1 MASRITRGAAAKEA
15 TLLASTAK
23 DPVPQQ
29 LSSPPSTRV
38 STKKKAT
45 PMNKAAANKTTAK
58 KGAVKKNPTN
68 KGSREATTQT
78 HQVAATQSPA
88 TTHAREPL
96 KYPAIV
102 KKRKRPAAGPKI
114 KEDPNELPHN
124 LGKAFVPSNSGV
136 KEEAVEDLEPPSK
149 KRAIKSAP
157 AQEQKADNATQHVEK
172 PEDIQKTDSIDKPAK
187 SPRKKSAKT
196 KDNPYGLTPGVTPY
210 PDWSHPTPEEC
221 YEVNDL
227 LTKLHGKQGAPP
239 KIPPPSLTITGCG
252 EVPSILDAL
261 VRTLLSGNTT
271 GRNSGRAMAG
281 LVAKFGTLKEGIG
294 KGSLDYNAIRRA
306 PLEDVIDAIKEGGMQ
321 KKKGMYIKMLLD
333 IVYEENKTR
342 RDALVTAKDVDGAA
356 APKGAENETKEQK
369 DAEIVR
375 AEDHV
380 LSLDHIHHLEKD
392 DAITTMTKYPQI
404 GVKTAACVVLFCMR
418 IPCFA
423 VDTHVFR
430 LSRWLGW
437 IPPNIGADPITT
449 FRHLEVM
456 IPDELKYSLHQL
468 FIKHGKACPRCRA
481 ITGPNSEGWDEGC
494 VIDHLVKRTGPMK
507 EGLPRGKGVK
517 GKKPKKTDD
526 SEEDEELEEE
536 ALGDEDLD
544 EEDDTG
550 DAGKKA
556 KEKGAKRQA
565 KAGLTKAPTA
575 PKTVLKAKP
584 QANMKATRKAKN
596 SKKLAENEEDPEE
609 EVMDD
614 EDAAMEDVAND
625 IQDGFPKTKAKVGAA
640 KASKRKAKVVPTNGR
655 NNKAQAKTPRGKVA
669 KDVEVENDILDSD
682 SELSEAPPEES
693 IGEKVEPKVQPKA
706 KKATAKKGKK

>member
-1 MASRITRGAAAKEA
+1 MAPRVTRGAAAKEA

-29 LSSPPSTRV
+29 LLGPPSTPV
-38 STKKKAT
+38 SIKKKA
-45 PMNKAAANKTTAK
+45 AAKKTTAK
-58 KGAVKKNPTN
+58 RGAAKKVPVNEDN
-68 KGSREATTQT
+68 GEATTQP
-78 HQVAATQSPA
+78 HQVATTQSPA
-88 TTHAREPL
+88 TTQNREPL

-102 KKRKRPAAGPKI
+102 KKRKRPAAGPKY
-114 KEDPNELPHN
+114 KEDLTELPHN
-124 LGKAFVPSNSGV
+124 LGKDFAPNNSGV
-136 KEEAVEDLEPPSK
+136 KEEVVEDPERPSK
-149 KRAIKSAP
+149 KREIENTP
-157 AQEQKADNATQHVEK
+157 AKEQKAHDVAQHVEK
-172 PEDIQKTDSIDKPAK
+172 TEDIHKTDSIVK

-210 PDWSHPTPEEC
+210 PDWPHPTPEEC
-221 YEVNDL
+221 YEVNEL

-281 LVAKFGTLKEGIG
+281 LVANFGILQDGIG
-294 KGSLDYNAIRRA
+294 KGSLNYNAIRRA

-342 RDALVTAKDVDGAA
+342 RDALISAKDMDESA
-356 APKGAENETKEQK
+356 APQGAENETNEQK
-369 DAEIVR
+369 YAEIVR
-375 AEDHV
+375 AKDHV
-380 LSLDHIHHLEKD
+380 LSLDHIHHLEKN

-430 LSRWLGW
+430 LSKWLGW
-437 IPPNIGADPITT
+437 IPPDVGADPIST

-456 IPDELKYSLHQL
+456 IPDVLKYSLHQL

-481 ITGPNSEGWDEGC
+481 ITGPNSEGWDKGC
-494 VIDHLVKRTGPMK
+494 VIDHLVKRSGPMK
-507 EGLPRGKGVK
+507 EGLPRGKGMK
-517 GKKPKKTDD
+517 GKKGKKLDD

-536 ALGDEDLD
+536 ALADEDLD
-544 EEDDTG
+544 GEGGTG
-550 DAGKKA
+550 DVGKKA
-556 KEKGAKRQA
+556 KGKEVKGKV
-565 KAGLTKAPTA
+565 KATPTKTT
-575 PKTVLKAKP
+575 TVPKAKP
-584 QANMKATRKAKN
+584 KANMKATRKAKP
-596 SKKLAENEEDPEE
+596 SKKPTENEEDLGEE
-609 EVMDD
+609 FMDD

-625 IQDGFPKTKAKVGAA
+625 IQDDLPKTKSKVGAV
-640 KASKRKAKVVPTNGR
+640 KASKGKAKAGPANGR
-655 NNKAQAKTPRGKVA
+655 STKAQAKAPKGKQEQD
-669 KDVEVENDILDSD
+669 KEIEDDFFDSG
-682 SELSEAPPEES
+682 SELSEVPPEES
-693 IGEKVEPKVQPKA
+693 
-706 KKATAKKGKK
+706 TN